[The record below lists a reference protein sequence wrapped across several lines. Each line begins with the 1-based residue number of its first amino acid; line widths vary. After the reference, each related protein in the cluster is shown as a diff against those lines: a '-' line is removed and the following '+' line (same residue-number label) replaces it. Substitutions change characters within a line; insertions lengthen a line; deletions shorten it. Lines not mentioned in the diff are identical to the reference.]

1 MSTRVVGLEIGRY
14 SIKAALVDASYRTF
28 ELVDVVEEVIVGA
41 LDDPEK
47 TAEVDAVGEDGESAP
62 DGPPEPADPHP
73 LGLAPET
80 LEALQRLAARGVLQ
94 GDVIAT
100 ALPDDDVYI
109 VPVTLPFDT
118 EREIEAVLLPQLDGR
133 LPEEVDELLVAPMVG
148 GRAPEGGFQIFAAA
162 ARPERIA
169 SFLGDLASFDVD
181 PRYLEVSPFP
191 LFTAAPYL
199 FEGSAG
205 PTAIVDIGAVRTGVA
220 VIAGGE
226 LQYVRSLTVGGELIT
241 RALAD
246 TFSLSLDRA
255 REGKHR
261 EGFIDAGLA
270 ETDTPTG
277 DDAAD
282 TANACRRAVKPLV
295 RQLRSTLHAHATSTG
310 TPVERLILSG
320 ATAKLPGLAPYIE
333 QSLGVPTSVAAPSH
347 PAVRSAPTF
356 ADDAPRFATALGLA
370 VRAALHERVPGSRL
384 NFRRGPFSFRGSY
397 EYLRMRAPALALGF
411 AAILLCSLA
420 VVAGRVALLKA
431 EQRHLDEALAQLTTE
446 IFEEPET
453 VPRLIRNRLDSAASG
468 PTLHPPRSAFE
479 LFVEVANA
487 VGYLQDTGKPIF
499 ASKIDVDMDRYVFRV
514 EGEASSAEAVDSLL
528 EELARVDCF
537 TGIQRTGLEERRG
550 AEGLEYAVQ
559 GAIQCT
565 GAGEEGAE

>member
-14 SIKAALVDASYRTF
+14 SIKAAVVDASYRTF
-28 ELVDVVEEVIVGA
+28 ELVEVIEEVIVGA

-47 TAEVDAVGEDGESAP
+47 TAEVDAVGDDAEAAP
-62 DGPPEPADPHP
+62 APAAPADEDP
-73 LGLAPET
+73 GLSQGT
-80 LEALQRLAARGVLQ
+80 IEALQRLAARGVLQ
-94 GDVIAT
+94 ADVIAT
-100 ALPDDDVYI
+100 ALPDDDVYV

-118 EREIEAVLLPQLDGR
+118 EREIDAVLLPQLDGR
-133 LPEEVDELLVAPMVG
+133 LPEEIDELLVAPMVG
-148 GRAPEGGFQIFAAA
+148 GKAPEGGFQIFAAA

-169 SFLGDLASFDVD
+169 AFLGELAAFNVD

-191 LFTAAPYL
+191 LYTAAPWL
-199 FEGSAG
+199 VDVTPG
-205 PTAIVDIGAVRTGVA
+205 PTAIIDIGAYRTGVI
-220 VIAGGE
+220 VIADGE
-226 LQYVRSLTVGGELIT
+226 LQYVRSLTVGGEAIT

-270 ETDTPTG
+270 ESEAPTG

-310 TPVERLILSG
+310 RPVERLVLSG
-320 ATAKLPGLAPYIE
+320 ATAKLPGLTAYIE
-333 QSLGVPTSVAAPSH
+333 QSLGVPTSVVAPTRSAVTAAPG
-347 PAVRSAPTF
+347 F
-356 ADDAPRFATALGLA
+356 ADDAPRFGTALGLA
-370 VRAALHERVPGSRL
+370 IRAAMHDRVPGSRL

-397 EYLRMRAPALALGF
+397 EYLKMRAPALGIGF
-411 AAILLCSLA
+411 AAILLCAIA

-431 EQRHLDEALAQLTTE
+431 EQRHLDEALSTLTQE
-446 IFEEPET
+446 IFDEEITSPGRIRD
-453 VPRLIRNRLDSAASG
+453 RLTSADSG
-468 PTLHPPRSAFE
+468 PALHPPRSAFE

-499 ASKIDVDMDRYVFRV
+499 ASKIDVDMDRFIFRV
-514 EGEASSAEAVDSLL
+514 EGEASSAEAVDLL
-528 EELARVDCF
+528 QEELARVDCF
-537 TGIQRTGLEERRG
+537 TSIQRTGLEERRG
-550 AEGLEYAVQ
+550 AEGLEFAVQ

-565 GAGEEGAE
+565 GAGEEEAE